1 MYTLYDFLSKKPKF
15 KQTLNLNNFKF
26 KRKNLTYKHKSLMVF
41 DYEDLLVI
49 GVLIDLNLKEF
60 WVWVI

>member
-1 MYTLYDFLSKKPKF
+1 
-15 KQTLNLNNFKF
+15 
-26 KRKNLTYKHKSLMVF
+26 MVF

-49 GVLIDLNLKEF
+49 GVLFDLNLKEF

>member
-1 MYTLYDFLSKKPKF
+1 
-15 KQTLNLNNFKF
+15 
-26 KRKNLTYKHKSLMVF
+26 VF

-49 GVLIDLNLKEF
+49 GVLFDLNLKEF

>member
-1 MYTLYDFLSKKPKF
+1 
-15 KQTLNLNNFKF
+15 
-26 KRKNLTYKHKSLMVF
+26 MVF

-49 GVLIDLNLKEF
+49 GVLFDFNLKEF